1 MKTTCNI
8 SLKQHTLWG
17 QLLAPMGAVAAV
29 RVLHRR
35 LLADLPEEQ
44 RADMELEL
52 AAEHER
58 VSGGVARA
66 IEIGA
71 VDEMIEPDKTRSAI
85 AKVLAESEYRRGS
98 HGNIPL

>member
-1 MKTTCNI
+1 MNSK
-8 SLKQHTLWG
+8 SLGATRVFAWPQ
-17 QLLAPMGAVAAV
+17 AEVSVMGAVAAV

-35 LLADLPEEQ
+35 LLADLPTDQ
-44 RADMELEL
+44 REGMELEL
-52 AAEHER
+52 AADLEK

-85 AKVLAESEYRRGS
+85 AKVLAVTDYRRGS

>member
-1 MKTTCNI
+1 M
-8 SLKQHTLWG
+8 
-17 QLLAPMGAVAAV
+17 
-29 RVLHRR
+29 HRR
-35 LLADLPEEQ
+35 LLADLPESQ

-71 VDEMIEPDKTRSAI
+71 VDEMIEPDKTRRAI
-85 AKVLAESEYRRGS
+85 AKVLAASDYRRGS